1 VRSPLQVAER
11 FHTEKGR
18 QVPKRAETA
27 AEKPAAKRTITR
39 RKKVAA
45 APVELT
51 WDTVATRA
59 YYLSLETGSDP
70 LENWLRAERELLA
83 A

>member
-1 VRSPLQVAER
+1 M
-11 FHTEKGR
+11 
-18 QVPKRAETA
+18 PKKAETA
-27 AEKPAAKRTITR
+27 EKKPAAKRTITR
-39 RKKVAA
+39 RKKVEA

-59 YYLSLETGSDP
+59 YFLSLETGADP